1 MLNSIIINHLEDM
14 VWEHNQVIVANHLSH
29 KSITMIIE
37 EPMVR
42 EDQAKNLM
50 KKDLEQDQRESF
62 HPQWKS
68 VKI

>member
-1 MLNSIIINHLEDM
+1 
-14 VWEHNQVIVANHLSH
+14 VIVANHLSH

-50 KKDLEQDQRESF
+50 KKDLGQDQQESF
-62 HPQWKS
+62 HLL
-68 VKI
+68 